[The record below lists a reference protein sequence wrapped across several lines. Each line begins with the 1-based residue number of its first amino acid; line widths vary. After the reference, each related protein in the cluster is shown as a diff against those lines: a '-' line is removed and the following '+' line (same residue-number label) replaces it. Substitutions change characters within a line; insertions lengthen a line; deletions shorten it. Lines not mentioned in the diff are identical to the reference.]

1 MRVRILLAVLIAG
14 SLAVVLACGGSSSST
29 TLTPTSPSTSTP
41 PPGSAGVQTGSLSV
55 AVKDS
60 PYSDATALLVTF
72 SEVSVHSAS
81 TDSWIPLTFTGGA
94 TTRTCDLK
102 KLVTA
107 QDVLGTGTLTA
118 GHYTQIRLTV
128 SSATVYFG
136 GTSSAACAP
145 EVTITGT
152 TETSTHSEVTIP
164 SGTLKLIQEF
174 DVPAGGATTILLDFD
189 GDKSVNQTGNGAYKM
204 SPVIKVVSVQ

>member
-1 MRVRILLAVLIAG
+1 MRVRILVAVLIAG
-14 SLAVVLACGGSSSST
+14 SLAVVLACGGSSSSS
-29 TLTPTSPSTSTP
+29 TLTPTSPSSVT

-72 SEVSVHSAS
+72 SEVSIHSAS

-107 QDVLGTGTLTA
+107 QDVLGTGTLPA

-128 SSATVYFG
+128 SSATLYFG

-145 EVTITGT
+145 EVTISGT
-152 TETSTHSEVTIP
+152 TQTSTHSDLTIP
-164 SGTLKLIQEF
+164 SGTLKLVQEF